1 MAIDADGVLSLSGML
16 RLRLTEA
23 EAARL
28 AVDMSAVLEYVGLLD
43 ELDVEDVDPMGAGVN
58 EYAGL
63 RGDEPRGS
71 LSLADL
77 AAMGGGQF
85 NIQASA
91 FDVQGVFS
99 ET

>member
-58 EYAGL
+58 E
-63 RGDEPRGS
+63 
-71 LSLADL
+71 
-77 AAMGGGQF
+77 
-85 NIQASA
+85 
-91 FDVQGVFS
+91 
-99 ET
+99 